1 VITIVEGPDG
11 AGKTTLVDDLYFRA
25 GGMVGRLHQG
35 PYYNDVLKET
45 LTTVSRAM
53 ERDAHILC
61 DRLHL
66 GERIY
71 GPVFREADMLKDRGQ
86 RVLERALLGLGEVVQ
101 VICYPPYDPH
111 VKEAW
116 LAREQ
121 IEMLESLGQLER
133 VYRLYK
139 TQWSML
145 PTVSYDWT
153 QQSVDWLVEE
163 MEAIRSPA
171 NPGPGVG
178 WYGSDKEG
186 TVLIVGERCNPLKVG
201 TQLPFV
207 SVEGSSGWMSDQ
219 IPDIDER
226 QLYWINALTPDGQ
239 PEHPGFIEEMQPKG
253 IIALGSVAST
263 WLREAGYTHERID
276 HPSYHRRFRNGE
288 TYPLQETIHA
298 IRS

>member
-1 VITIVEGPDG
+1 MITIVEGPDG
-11 AGKTTLVDDLYFRA
+11 AGKTTLIDDLYYRA

-35 PYYNDVLKET
+35 PYHYDVLKET

-71 GPVFREADMLKDRGQ
+71 GPVFRQDDMLKDRGQ
-86 RVLERALLGLGEVVQ
+86 RVLERALLGLGEVCQ
-101 VICYPPYDPH
+101 VICYPPFDPY
-111 VKEAW
+111 VRDAW
-116 LAREQ
+116 LARQ
-121 IEMLESLGQLER
+121 QDEMLDTLDQLGW

-145 PTVSYDWT
+145 PTVAYDWT
-153 QQSVDWLVEE
+153 RHSVDWLVEE

-186 TVLIVGERCNPLKVG
+186 TVLIVGERSDS
-201 TQLPFV
+201 LPFV
-207 SVEGSSGWMSDQ
+207 SVEGSSGWVSDQ

-226 QLYWINALTPDGQ
+226 GLYWVNAVTPDGH

-263 WLREAGYTHERID
+263 WLKEAGYTYERID
-276 HPSYHRRFRNGE
+276 HPNYHRRYRDGE
-288 TYPLQETIHA
+288 TYPLQETIHVL
-298 IRS
+298 RS